1 VRAHQVSI
9 CERIVRAIAMRK
21 RGTGLRKLRVLYRDH
36 DRAPYLYVLR
46 ETAKRRGLTLDLNK
60 AELGGRYAEFLL
72 DGATDV
78 LAENYWGLQSAAAGG
93 TPLVS
98 LATAVNHLNEQLFVH
113 PSIARLED
121 LQDKCFA
128 LRGVGPS
135 ELIVRLWLKDHGLA
149 AIKTVVVSEDEVG
162 RWGHWKT
169 VVSGRCH
176 GAFVTNFYQDEPLL
190 AGLKAFPLAPY
201 GFIGNVTLT
210 SLKGLVKV
218 RTGDFADLV
227 SAVFE
232 ASRMFRHDPRATLEI
247 LQREPRALL
256 GLDEPGME
264 RVYGILREELS
275 EQPLPSLEALANTH
289 RMRLPKDPNLA
300 QFNPL
305 LMWDLTLARE
315 ATGEPEPDHRP

>member
-1 VRAHQVSI
+1 
-9 CERIVRAIAMRK
+9 M
-21 RGTGLRKLRVLYRDH
+21 RKLRVLYRDY

-46 ETAKRRGLTLDLNK
+46 ETAKRRGLALDLNK

-93 TPLVS
+93 APLVS

-135 ELIVRLWLKDHGLA
+135 ELIVRLWLKDNGLA
-149 AIKTVVVSEDEVG
+149 AIKTVVVPEDEVG

-176 GAFVTNFYQDEPLL
+176 GAFVTNFYRDEPLR
-190 AGLKAFPLAPY
+190 AGLNPFPLTPY

-210 SLKGLVKV
+210 SLKGLVKA
-218 RTGDFADLV
+218 RPNDFADLV
-227 SAVFE
+227 SAAFD
-232 ASRMFRHDPRATLEI
+232 ASRMFRHDLHSTLGI
-247 LQREPRALL
+247 LQGEPRALL
-256 GLDEPGME
+256 NLDEPGME
-264 RVYGILREELS
+264 RVHGILRAELS
-275 EQPLPSLEALANTH
+275 ERPLPTLEALSNTH
-289 RMRLPKDPNLA
+289 RMRLSKDPNLA
-300 QFNPL
+300 EFNPL
-305 LMWDLTLARE
+305 LMWDLAFARE
-315 ATGEPEPDHRP
+315 AVDEAESGHHP